1 MSRGWRR
8 GSTFALRLL
17 AVPLGLAGILLVGWG
32 LIQSLLTLNLQNR
45 LATAL
50 LALAAVYIVA
60 DALFALWDKLPA
72 PERRRARTSWR
83 WRSRWLLRSRPLS
96 FWPVVL
102 VLLTSVL
109 GISDWLPAKGL
120 SRPMMLG
127 LIATVGIYG
136 YFREQA
142 DQKKSLLAFAD
153 VARSRFA
160 AEAKQIHRERD
171 RELTAKRVDSLE
183 EQQAEGRKAEEAEV
197 NRLFGN
203 VQNP

>member
-1 MSRGWRR
+1 MRQGWRR
-8 GSTFALRLL
+8 GRTFAMRLL
-17 AVPLGLAGILLVGWG
+17 AVPLGLAGVVLMGWG
-32 LIQSLLTLNLQNR
+32 LIQSLLTLSLQSR
-45 LATAL
+45 LAMIL
-50 LALAAVYIVA
+50 LALAAVYIVV
-60 DALFALWDKLPA
+60 DALLAFWDKLPA

-96 FWPVVL
+96 FWPVFL

-109 GISDWLPAKGL
+109 GIADWLPAAGW

-127 LIATVGIYG
+127 VIATVGIYG

-160 AEAKQIHRERD
+160 EEAKRIHRERD
-171 RELTAKRVDSLE
+171 RDIEAKEFRSLNQ
-183 EQQAEGRKAEEAEV
+183 QQAKGRQDEQAEID
-197 NRLFGN
+197 RLFDN
-203 VQNP
+203 VESP